1 MPGQNVG
8 LSTVT
13 KADIIEKVYERIGFS
28 KKEAADLV
36 ERVFETIQDDLR
48 NGEKVKISGFGKF
61 VVKGKSDRVGRNP
74 RTGEEM
80 IITAR
85 RVITFKV
92 SQVLKAM
99 LNGLDYK
106 DIKED
111 LDDDDD
117 DNDDNDFDGDD
128 E

>member
-1 MPGQNVG
+1 MPGQNLG
-8 LSTVT
+8 NSTVT

-28 KKEAADLV
+28 KKEASDLV
-36 ERVFETIQDDLR
+36 EKSFEAIKEELR
-48 NGEKVKISGFGKF
+48 KGEKVKISGFGKF
-61 VVKGKSDRVGRNP
+61 VVKSKKDRVGRNP

-80 IITAR
+80 VITAR

-99 LNGLDYK
+99 LNGLDYSN
-106 DIKED
+106 IKED
-111 LDDDDD
+111 LDNDDEDEDDDHD
-117 DNDDNDFDGDD
+117 Q

>member
-1 MPGQNVG
+1 MPGQNLG
-8 LSTVT
+8 NSTVT

-28 KKEAADLV
+28 KKEASDLV
-36 ERVFETIQDDLR
+36 EKSFEAIKEELR
-48 NGEKVKISGFGKF
+48 KGEKVKISGFGKF
-61 VVKGKSDRVGRNP
+61 VVKSKKDRVGRNP

-80 IITAR
+80 VITAR

-99 LNGLDYK
+99 LNGLDYSN
-106 DIKED
+106 IKED
-111 LDDDDD
+111 LDNDDEDEDDDQD
-117 DNDDNDFDGDD
+117 Q

>member
-1 MPGQNVG
+1 MPGQNLG
-8 LSTVT
+8 NSTVT

-28 KKEAADLV
+28 KKEASDLV
-36 ERVFETIQDDLR
+36 EKAFDAIKEELR
-48 NGEKVKISGFGKF
+48 KGEKVKISGFGKF
-61 VVKGKSDRVGRNP
+61 VVKSKKDRVGRNP

-80 IITAR
+80 VITAR

-99 LNGLDYK
+99 LNGLDYAN
-106 DIKED
+106 IKED
-111 LDDDDD
+111 LDNDDEDDDD
-117 DNDDNDFDGDD
+117 QY

>member
-1 MPGQNVG
+1 MPGQNLG
-8 LSTVT
+8 NSTVT

-28 KKEAADLV
+28 KKEASDLV
-36 ERVFETIQDDLR
+36 EKAFDAIKEELR

-61 VVKGKSDRVGRNP
+61 VVKSKKDRVGRNP

-80 IITAR
+80 VITAR

-99 LNGLDYK
+99 LNGLDYAN
-106 DIKED
+106 IKED
-111 LDDDDD
+111 LDNDDEEDDDD
-117 DNDDNDFDGDD
+117 QY

>member
-1 MPGQNVG
+1 VPGQNLG
-8 LSTVT
+8 NSTVT

-28 KKEAADLV
+28 KKEASDLV
-36 ERVFETIQDDLR
+36 EKSFEAIKEELR
-48 NGEKVKISGFGKF
+48 KGEKVKISGFGKF
-61 VVKGKSDRVGRNP
+61 VVKSKKDRVGRNP

-80 IITAR
+80 VITAR

-99 LNGLDYK
+99 LNGLDYSN
-106 DIKED
+106 IKED
-111 LDDDDD
+111 LDNDDEDEDDDQD
-117 DNDDNDFDGDD
+117 Q

>member
-1 MPGQNVG
+1 MPGQNLG
-8 LSTVT
+8 NSTVT

-28 KKEAADLV
+28 KKEASDLV
-36 ERVFETIQDDLR
+36 ERAFDAIKDELR
-48 NGEKVKISGFGKF
+48 KGEKVKISGFGKF
-61 VVKGKSDRVGRNP
+61 VVKSKKDRIGRNP

-80 IITAR
+80 VITAR

-99 LNGLDYK
+99 LNGLDYSN
-106 DIKED
+106 IKED
-111 LDDDDD
+111 LDNDDEEDDDHD
-117 DNDDNDFDGDD
+117 LD